1 MELKTGSFYTIQG
14 VEYFVLSTFEKYALL
29 LNNSS
34 SELNG
39 SGNVI
44 LIEQLD
50 NKNAKVIKDK
60 DQIKSIIDKMMNN

>member
-1 MELKTGSFYTIQG
+1 MELQTGSFYTIQG